1 MSDRDFEGKICAIED
16 ENLRSSLESD
26 ATVQCGRC
34 GATANDPAALCDPV
48 EYHEQ

>member
-1 MSDRDFEGKICAIED
+1 MSDKNFGGKICAIED
-16 ENLRSSLESD
+16 ENFRSSLEAH

-48 EYHEQ
+48 QYSGE